1 MYFNRLIDRNEHLH
15 GNVMFIIDYLL
26 DKWSKTSKNE
36 SPPGVNVKVT
46 EFNVKYLGNIDNIK
60 KLAKAA
66 IENNAEN
73 EYPRMIIAQNG
84 SGIYSVTIESFGKP
98 LINPALYYDD
108 AYELI
113 RTLIL
118 TSATFRDDNDAP
130 IKLPQPYTLC
140 RS

>member
-1 MYFNRLIDRNEHLH
+1 MYFNRLIDRNTHLH

-26 DKWSKTSKNE
+26 DKWSKTGKNE
-36 SPPGVNVKVT
+36 IPPGVNVKIT

-60 KLAKAA
+60 KLAKTA
-66 IENNAEN
+66 IENNVEN
-73 EYPRMIIAQNG
+73 DHPRMTIAQNG
-84 SGIYSVTIESFGKP
+84 AGIYNVTIKSSGNP

-118 TSATFRDDNDAP
+118 ASATFRDGDDIHIN
-130 IKLPQPYTLC
+130 LPHPYTLF